1 MVASVSIHPVDL
13 HVGMRLRL
21 RRRELK
27 VTQTELAEHLGI
39 SFQQVQKYERGMNR
53 LSASRLYEIAG
64 VLRVG
69 VEYFFEGLEGV
80 SAKPGRTAA

>member
-27 VTQTELAEHLGI
+27 VTQTELAGHLGI

-64 VLRVG
+64 VLLVG
-69 VEYFFEGLEGV
+69 VEYFFEGLEDA
-80 SAKPGRTAA
+80 SLNEGRTAA

>member
-27 VTQTELAEHLGI
+27 ITQTDLARQLGI

-64 VLRVG
+64 LLRVG
-69 VEYFFEGLEGV
+69 VGYFFEEFEGLATNG
-80 SAKPGRTAA
+80 GRTAA

>member
-13 HVGMRLRL
+13 HVGLRLRL

-27 VTQTELAEHLGI
+27 ITQTELAGHLGI

-53 LSASRLYEIAG
+53 LSASRLYEIAR
-64 VLRVG
+64 VLQVG
-69 VEYFFEGLEGV
+69 VEYFFEGFEGL
-80 SAKPGRTAA
+80 SSKAGRTAA

>member
-27 VTQTELAEHLGI
+27 VTQSELAGHLGI

-53 LSASRLYEIAG
+53 LSASRLYEIARI
-64 VLRVG
+64 LRVG
-69 VEYFFEGLEGV
+69 VEYFFEGFEGV
-80 SAKPGRTAA
+80 SSNGGQTAA

>member
-21 RRRELK
+21 RRRDLK
-27 VTQTELAEHLGI
+27 ITQTELAEHLGI

-53 LSASRLYEIAG
+53 LSASRLYEIAR

-69 VEYFFEGLEGV
+69 VDYFFEGLEGA
-80 SAKPGRTAA
+80 STKGARTAA